1 MSERTL
7 LITSWAAI
15 VAAMAAMVI
24 GHSGTTNLNW
34 MANEI
39 STYAAQAPHQDWI
52 TAGMLLPCVALAAI
66 GVLVSRHR
74 MLGDT
79 ALADTAPLLA
89 GAAIGGLMTLATFKE
104 AAPTMAMLRTAGMD
118 AVIQQSFHNAGL
130 MGFFYSTVLLVL
142 LCGGLAALQSGRP
155 ARRRL
160 LGAGAMLLGLA
171 ALPLMTE
178 PWPHLLGLDGP
189 ARGLMQRASLFSLW
203 LAAALVLEAGR
214 PALAPALRRAL
225 ARA

>member
-15 VAAMAAMVI
+15 VAAMAAMAI
-24 GHSGTTNLNW
+24 GHSGATNLNW

-66 GVLVSRHR
+66 GMLVSRHR
-74 MLGDT
+74 MLGDSV
-79 ALADTAPLLA
+79 LAHSAPLLA

-104 AAPTMAMLRTAGMD
+104 AAPTMAMLRTAGID

-142 LCGGLAALQSGRP
+142 LCGALAALSGRP
-155 ARRRL
+155 ARRL

-178 PWPHLLGLDGP
+178 PWPHLLGVNGP

-203 LAAALVLEAGR
+203 LAAMLVLEAGR
-214 PALAPALRRAL
+214 PVVAPALRRAL
-225 ARA
+225 SRA